1 MWYTIK
7 HYVYLLIIN
16 IASMITRIM
25 SFICKYN
32 YRQKKKEKKIM
43 VTMFEF
49 HIHWWTYQVPSQVK
63 MIKPNWLA
71 SYIDIKND
79 FLIFYIFH
87 SLNTLLITTGK

>member
-32 YRQKKKEKKIM
+32 YRQKKKREKNNGNNVRISHTL
-43 VTMFEF
+43 VDVSSSFT
-49 HIHWWTYQVPSQVK
+49 S
-63 MIKPNWLA
+63 
-71 SYIDIKND
+71 KND
-79 FLIFYIFH
+79 
-87 SLNTLLITTGK
+87 

>member
-1 MWYTIK
+1 
-7 HYVYLLIIN
+7 
-16 IASMITRIM
+16 MITRIM

-63 MIKPNWLA
+63 MIKPN
-71 SYIDIKND
+71 
-79 FLIFYIFH
+79 
-87 SLNTLLITTGK
+87 